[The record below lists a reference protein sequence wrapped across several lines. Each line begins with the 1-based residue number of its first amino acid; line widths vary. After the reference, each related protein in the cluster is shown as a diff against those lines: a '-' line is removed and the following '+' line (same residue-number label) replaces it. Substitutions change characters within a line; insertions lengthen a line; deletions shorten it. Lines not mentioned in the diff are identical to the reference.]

1 VFGDSYLIDYLLT
14 TTMPAAQIDE
24 LGEAG
29 SLAVQLAHELCI
41 DFGYTQPH
49 YMELE
54 SYYIGEP
61 PLPRDPERLV
71 DEYKPLLLMGRS
83 DWCALVV
90 DVVNER
96 LRIGSVGSTKEP
108 NQDPTMWDWWARN
121 NMDGVASQVHTTALK
136 FGVCFVSVWP
146 TVGGKNDGLPKI
158 MGESPLSAC
167 VRIDP
172 ETGEVTAAIRLW
184 CGTDGLIYCDLT
196 TATAQWRLVSKGVPQ
211 KTYAVRNRWVLGHRN
226 LLTLDP
232 STVEWTFRDPADT
245 PPVRLNP
252 LGKVGYVPMY
262 TQPDLLGGCH
272 SEMATI
278 LPIQDRINKTC
289 FDRLVTQEFCAFP
302 QRAIAGVDDWRDPE
316 TGEVKLPFDAAQDRV
331 WTATSPDT
339 KFTQFESDAGKAYLD
354 ATTADI
360 QALATQSRTPPHY
373 LLAGMGVFPSG
384 ESVRATEWGLTRKVQ
399 MRQQSYGDAWADVLR
414 LCAIAARNDV
424 LADDPGVRVNWDDVE
439 ARSEGEVVDALLKM
453 GTLGVPWDALW
464 KRWGA
469 TPEEM
474 KDWSDRLNESIRR
487 AQQFAALA
495 TVPGAAGQSS
505 SSDKSN
511 PGDLLETSPPP
522 KTGSNPFAKPSPF
535 GDVDRNPATP
545 A

>member
-1 VFGDSYLIDYLLT
+1 MFGDSYLIDYLLT
-14 TTMPAAQIDE
+14 TTMSPAEIDE

-29 SLAVQLAHELCI
+29 ALAVQLAHELCI
-41 DFGYTQPH
+41 DFGAMQPH

-83 DWCALVV
+83 DWCQLVV

-96 LRIGSVGSTKEP
+96 LKVGSVRSTKETT
-108 NQDPTMWDWWARN
+108 QDPTLWEWWQKN
-121 NMDGVASQVHTTALK
+121 NMDGISSQVHTAALK
-136 FGVCFVSVWP
+136 FGVCYVSVWP
-146 TVGGKNDGLPKI
+146 TVGGKNDGLPRI
-158 MGESPLSAC
+158 IGESPLSAFAR
-167 VRIDP
+167 VNP
-172 ETGEVTAAIRLW
+172 ENGEVEAAIRLW
-184 CGTDGLIYCDLT
+184 CGADGLIYCDLT
-196 TATAQWRLVSKGVPQ
+196 TATAQWRLVSKGPPQ
-211 KTYAVRNRWVLGHRN
+211 RTYAVRNRWVLGHRHM
-226 LLTLDP
+226 LTMDP
-232 STVEWTFRDPADT
+232 STIQWTFRDPADT

-252 LGKVGYVPMY
+252 MGRVGYVPMY
-262 TQPDLLGGCH
+262 TSPDLLGGWH
-272 SEMATI
+272 SEIATI

-302 QRAIAGVDDWRDPE
+302 QRAIAGIESWVDPA
-316 TGEVKLPFDAAQDRV
+316 TGEVKLPFDAAQDRI

-339 KFTQFESDAGKAYLD
+339 KFIQFESDSGKAYLD

-384 ESVRATEWGLTRKVQ
+384 ESVRATEYGLTRKVQ
-399 MRQQSYGDAWADVLR
+399 MRQQTYGDAWSDVLR
-414 LCAIAARNDV
+414 LAAQAAHNDT
-424 LADDPGVRVNWDDVE
+424 LADDVGVGVVWDDVE

-453 GTLGVPWDALW
+453 GTLGVPWEALW
-464 KRWGA
+464 AKWGA
-469 TPEEM
+469 SPEEI
-474 KDWSDRLNESIRR
+474 KDWSAKLDDTVARAQAFSVAQTIPGGAGYSSTPEAKANPADRLET
-487 AQQFAALA
+487 APP
-495 TVPGAAGQSS
+495 PGA
-505 SSDKSN
+505 
-511 PGDLLETSPPP
+511 
-522 KTGSNPFAKPSPF
+522 NPFSKPQQF